1 MIPLNCDPS
10 SPHYKVFCLVQAE
23 AWRRFHDLITVEKI
37 NVETQTHEPEP
48 PTPLSDESQAI
59 EFMNGIHDTIDKI
72 INDEGLNNSVRETID
87 NYLVSL
93 DVDISDDGINEIT
106 NYVGKSLEIAR
117 GGFKIIPFREVV
129 DWFMQTVSGKKKFTK
144 KVLEAL
150 EAKFENKI
158 VLSSSRLE
166 YLKMMM

>member
-1 MIPLNCDPS
+1 M
-10 SPHYKVFCLVQAE
+10 VQAE
-23 AWRRFHDLITVEKI
+23 AWKRFHDLITVEKRT
-37 NVETQTHEPEP
+37 VETQTCEPEP

-72 INDEGLNNSVRETID
+72 INDEGLDNSVHETID
-87 NYLVSL
+87 SYLHSL
-93 DVDISDDGINEIT
+93 DVDISDEGINEIT
-106 NYVGKSLEIAR
+106 NYVGKSLEIVR
-117 GGFKIIPFREVV
+117 GGSKIIPFREVEE
-129 DWFMQTVSGKKKFTK
+129 WFLQTVSGKKKFTK

-166 YLKMMM
+166 YLKLAMMK